1 MGSDFFWFLDIA
13 VLAVAAAVIFR
24 AAKRGA
30 VAVLISAVSAIV
42 AFIVAFAACGP
53 ISEKVYDKFVRDKVE
68 AYMEDRLGSAIDHEM
83 ISGLSKTD
91 MMKTKIGDRYLS
103 EITADFDSRGSAII
117 DLSAADLTETG
128 IENADLTGFG
138 IGQDFD
144 WSLVKAGHI
153 TVTKREIE
161 RYGLG
166 NIVVSHIIAA
176 NITSGNVFRAFA
188 DVGDKFA
195 DTLSPS
201 LKGLGSSLS
210 SGSTD
215 AVYTFIVSMITMAGG
230 TLGERIMDDIVEP
243 TVLLPLKVIVFLILF
258 SLVALILNLI
268 ANASKIIN
276 KIPIISSVNGVL
288 GAVLGAA
295 EAAIALVVICML
307 IRLVISI
314 WGNSLVFINETTIE
328 RTLIFRHIYSFDP
341 LSLIGQ

>member
-1 MGSDFFWFLDIA
+1 
-13 VLAVAAAVIFR
+13 
-24 AAKRGA
+24 
-30 VAVLISAVSAIV
+30 
-42 AFIVAFAACGP
+42 
-53 ISEKVYDKFVRDKVE
+53 
-68 AYMEDRLGSAIDHEM
+68 
-83 ISGLSKTD
+83 
-91 MMKTKIGDRYLS
+91 
-103 EITADFDSRGSAII
+103 
-117 DLSAADLTETG
+117 
-128 IENADLTGFG
+128 
-138 IGQDFD
+138 
-144 WSLVKAGHI
+144 
-153 TVTKREIE
+153 
-161 RYGLG
+161 
-166 NIVVSHIIAA
+166 
-176 NITSGNVFRAFA
+176 
-188 DVGDKFA
+188 
-195 DTLSPS
+195 
-201 LKGLGSSLS
+201 
-210 SGSTD
+210 
-215 AVYTFIVSMITMAGG
+215 MAGG